1 MFQEAEKQW
10 EEEEE
15 RKLIEQGK
23 EPPEKKQPMYTKIL
37 GLPIVRQEVRYGQ
50 LLRDIRLG
58 KVRSIGFF
66 QNIPD
71 SELAD
76 REDFNWEDRGM
87 DGSCL
92 VFYWDKTMKKSNI
105 PLDEYRILYAM
116 EQNNIRA
123 VTLPQRSVFPPQ
135 APPDISDSKLTRLG
149 IPAVMLATIYACVQY
164 MVNAKGD
171 AGDREKLRKKALEER
186 LQKEEEARIERL
198 KFEAAGMASMGRSAE
213 FIMEELARRGIEYDE
228 QIVRAEVARA
238 QTRAEEEAEQD
249 DLYIKYNNSVQQQAI
264 SKAAGS
270 KISKEDMERDENKA
284 TLGVDEAE
292 DFLRMGSV
300 KVKKAMSKDEAENKN
315 ALIKEKMKQAAKS
328 MKNVKLQYTDEDII
342 TFDDVAG
349 IGEAKVELME
359 VVDFFTKPE
368 RFKESHAKIPRG
380 VLMVGPPGT
389 GKTLL
394 ARAVAGEA
402 GVAFLSL
409 TASEF
414 VEMFVGVGA
423 ARVRDL
429 FAQARALAPAIVFI
443 DELDAVGRKR
453 GGAMGNDERDQ
464 TLNQLL
470 SELDGFDDDSGV
482 IIMAATNRRDV
493 LDPAL
498 IRPGRFDRSVY
509 VGLPDFEGR
518 VEILEVHCSK
528 KPMADGIDLKQIA
541 RIANR
546 YSGAQLANLVNQA
559 ALLAAKERR
568 ETIEQQDLLMA
579 VEIETLGIPK
589 PLFSGE
595 QRDRIAVQEASTALL
610 ATLMPAIEPVIKVSI
625 QPREKWPLGQTELKI
640 NEDREKTKQF
650 TRRYLEEQLLVVLAG
665 RAGEEM
671 LFGMD
676 ELSAMNEK
684 RLITARAIAAKLCLF
699 GSMRDDPV
707 LGARALTRPDFQGWR
722 VEQTIP
728 DTVTDSAV
736 LKTDMQMYI
745 LLNESYEKT
754 LALLRRNRTALVKLV
769 EVLKEKVSVSGDEV
783 RDIVEELGNSND
795 LTKRKQ
801 VKSML
806 L

>member
-10 EEEEE
+10 EEEKE

-23 EPPEKKQPMYTKIL
+23 EPPEKKQPMHTKIL

-92 VFYWDKTMKKSNI
+92 VFYWDKTMKKSSI
-105 PLDEYRILYAM
+105 PLDEYRVLYAM
-116 EQNNIRA
+116 EQNNVRA
-123 VTLPQRSVFPPQ
+123 VTLPQRNVFPPQ

-171 AGDREKLRKKALEER
+171 AADREKLRKKALEER

-238 QTRAEEEAEQD
+238 RARAEEEAEQD

-270 KISKEDMERDENKA
+270 KSSKEDMERDQNKA

-482 IIMAATNRRDV
+482 IVMAATNRRDV

-568 ETIEQQDLLMA
+568 EQIEQQDLLMA

-640 NEDREKTKQF
+640 NEDRERTKQF

-665 RAGEEM
+665 RAGEEL

-684 RLITARAIAAKLCLF
+684 RLITARAIAAKLCFF
-699 GSMRDDPV
+699 GSMRDDLV

-754 LALLRRNRTALVKLV
+754 LALLRRNRTALLKIV
-769 EVLKEKVSVSGDEV
+769 EVLKEKVSISGDEV
-783 RDIVEELGNSND
+783 RNIVEELGNAND

-801 VKSML
+801 EKSML